1 MWQDSK
7 IDYLKNEQMEWN
19 DFLHA
24 DTDSQKLKA
33 DQKFAG
39 LAWSEMGVASLVTG
53 LENWLYLK
61 NGTDGIDW
69 FFACWYKFRKAET

>member
-1 MWQDSK
+1 
-7 IDYLKNEQMEWN
+7 MEWN

-24 DTDSQKLKA
+24 DTNSQKLKA

-39 LAWSEMGVASLVTG
+39 LAWSKMGVASLVTG

-61 NGTDGIDW
+61 NWSDGIDW